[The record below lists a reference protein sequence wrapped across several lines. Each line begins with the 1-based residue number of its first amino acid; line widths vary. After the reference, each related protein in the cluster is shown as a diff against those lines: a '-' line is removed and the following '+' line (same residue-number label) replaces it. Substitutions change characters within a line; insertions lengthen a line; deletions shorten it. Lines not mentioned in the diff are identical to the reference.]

1 MLIPG
6 IRWISSMDVHS
17 SGDHLIVGGYDRKLC
32 WFDLELSEKPY
43 KILRYVLYG
52 IHVRLISYNNVVDI
66 ILARFDLCIFTRR
79 IRYLRHRP
87 TMVRFR
93 SSTHVC
99 TVTSSRILSSYL
111 SRSCVGTT
119 YAKGWACYRS
129 DGFPSSHGWLA
140 QGQIALLRCGATE
153 SSSCSIRQNPK

>member
-1 MLIPG
+1 MVTIESFAGSTSNSVKNLIKF
-6 IRWISSMDVHS
+6 
-17 SGDHLIVGGYDRKLC
+17 SGMRTH
-32 WFDLELSEKPY
+32 
-43 KILRYVLYG
+43 VLYG
-52 IHVRLISYNNVVDI
+52 IHVWLTSDDNVVDI
-66 ILARFDLCIFTRR
+66 IPARFDLCIFTPR
-79 IRYLRHRP
+79 IHYLRHRP
-87 TMVRFR
+87 TMARSR

-119 YAKGWACYRS
+119 YVRGWACYRS

-153 SSSCSIRQNPK
+153 SSLCSIRQTPK